1 MVVVFCFPV
10 VEAAALV
17 LAGWQQAGIEAVAF
31 EAPVCQGASFRHGR
45 RVSPAEP
52 ITVDQQ

>member
-1 MVVVFCFPV
+1 MFCFPV
-10 VEAAALV
+10 VEAAAL

-31 EAPVCQGASFRHGR
+31 EAPVCLGASFRPGR

-52 ITVDQQ
+52 ITVDQH